1 MNLLATAFAV
11 KEHQISGPDWLRNER
26 FDVTAKL
33 PEGATKDQVPAMLQ
47 TLLAE
52 RFKLTTHKDSKT
64 LPVYALIVAKNGPKL
79 HAAEGEG
86 GMRMMMGPK
95 GRQMTGKAPIGRLA
109 DMLSNMLD
117 RPVIDLTEIKGTY
130 DIDLLW
136 SPDGSEG
143 GGGKMGMRVE
153 GGPRHDGG
161 GIEPKIEG
169 EADAPSIFTALQEKL
184 GLKLDARKSPVDII
198 TVDTLE
204 KIPTENSNKKR
215 RNFVY
220 LSTHSCREHGCEFV
234 AISVSF
240 FSLAPP
246 ASRLQRRNT
255 TVRSDSAASVFPVL
269 PSPRLRVTKKWSPSP
284 ISRGLIHSP
293 IWPMA
298 SGLSRSKCS
307 VSPR

>member
-1 MNLLATAFAV
+1 MRSIVTAGLSLFMSFAAFAQSTPAPLAFEVASVKPAPPPTGPGMRVQMSSDAGRLNYANISMMNLLAIAFAV

-64 LPVYALIVAKNGPKL
+64 LPVYALVVAKNGPKL

-204 KIPTENSNKKR
+204 KIPTEN
-215 RNFVY
+215 
-220 LSTHSCREHGCEFV
+220 
-234 AISVSF
+234 
-240 FSLAPP
+240 
-246 ASRLQRRNT
+246 
-255 TVRSDSAASVFPVL
+255 
-269 PSPRLRVTKKWSPSP
+269 
-284 ISRGLIHSP
+284 
-293 IWPMA
+293 
-298 SGLSRSKCS
+298 
-307 VSPR
+307 